1 MKNRPTKDSHEIAI
15 EMAKL
20 IKGRVNDAFDPEYKQ
35 AVQIDNGRITHEPM
49 LVAVPDYDL
58 DGKTRPKDEFKSVRE
73 IVKFCQKR
81 DLRLTPK
88 AGGHSAAGY
97 CLNTGGVVLDLRR
110 FNKTRLDPGTRIL
123 TLGAGCRWRHVYD
136 YLETGESGLI
146 PVGGGCPGVGVSGF
160 LLGGGYSFLSRSYGL
175 GCDNMKS
182 VTIVDKDGQ
191 VHKATK
197 DAKEKRVRDLFWA
210 SCGGGGGNF
219 GVAVEFELEVKRP
232 PFETMLVGE
241 VVFPFYRIDDILP
254 VYNKWVE
261 TLPKEMAVYGRI
273 ANIPDPRNAGERILT
288 LLFTTVYNGPFS
300 EGIKVLDP
308 LLKLVPIRVEF
319 QNMTIHEW
327 EDYIGSRTS
336 IAGRSAYIRSLV
348 LPAGSMTDKVAY
360 TLKKYMSFCP
370 SPETFIVWTH
380 GGGAIGKVGHGAT
393 AFPHRDALFIQEIK
407 AIWDFNKPEETSR
420 NVEWAYKFFEELA
433 EVSEATGAYVN
444 YIDPL
449 LTDWQTKY
457 HGSHYARLLR
467 IKQEWDPGNFFGF
480 QQGIGSTFAP
490 HNLIKRDDR
499 ELDKKKAYV
508 ELSALS
514 VT

>member
-1 MKNRPTKDSHEIAI
+1 MKKCPTKGSHEIAV
-15 EMAKL
+15 ELAKR
-20 IKGRVNDAFDPEYKQ
+20 IKGRVNDTWDPEYKQ

-49 LVAVPDYDL
+49 LVAVPEYDL
-58 DGKTRPKDEFKSVRE
+58 DGRTKPQDPFKSVCE
-73 IVKFCQKR
+73 IVKFCQKQN
-81 DLRLTPK
+81 LRLTAK
-88 AGGHSAAGY
+88 SGGHSAAGY
-97 CLNTGGVVLDLRR
+97 CLNTNGVVLDLRR
-110 FNKTRLDPGTRIL
+110 FNKTQLDPATGIL
-123 TLGAGCRWRHVYD
+123 TLGAGCRWRQVYD
-136 YLETGESGLI
+136 FLETGESGLI
-146 PVGGGCPGVGVSGF
+146 PVGGGCPGVGVGGF

-182 VTIVDKDGQ
+182 VTIVDKDGM

-197 DAKEKRVRDLFWA
+197 KAESQHLRDLFWA

-219 GVAVEFELEVKRP
+219 GVAVEFEVEAKRP
-232 PFETMLVGE
+232 PFETMLMGE
-241 VVFPFYRIDDILP
+241 VVFPFYRVDEILP
-254 VYNKWVE
+254 FYNEWVKK
-261 TLPKEMAVYGRI
+261 LPREMAVYGRI

-300 EGIKVLDP
+300 EGIKVLDG

-336 IAGRSAYIRSLV
+336 IAGRSAYIRSLM
-348 LPAGSMTDKVAY
+348 LPVGAMTEKVAY

-380 GGGAIGKVGHGAT
+380 AGGAVSSIANAAT
-393 AFPHRDALFIQEIK
+393 AFAHRDALFIPEIK

-433 EVSEATGAYVN
+433 ESSTATGAYVN

-449 LTDWQTKY
+449 LTGWKEKY
-457 HGSHYARLLR
+457 HGSNYARLLE
-467 IKQEWDPGNFFGF
+467 IKRHWDPNSFFHF
-480 QQGIGSTFAP
+480 QQGIGSDFEP
-490 HNLIKRDDR
+490 NNYIKPDDR
-499 ELDKKKAYV
+499 ELDKRRAYV

-514 VT
+514 VS